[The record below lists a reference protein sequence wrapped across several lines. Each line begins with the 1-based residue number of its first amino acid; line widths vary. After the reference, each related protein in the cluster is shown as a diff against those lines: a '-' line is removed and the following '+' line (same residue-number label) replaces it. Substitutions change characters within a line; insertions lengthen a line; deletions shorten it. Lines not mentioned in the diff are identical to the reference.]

1 MFSMMALLFYHQQ
14 CMEVLIYSYPHQ
26 HLLFSILYIMVIL
39 VGMKWFVLVIF
50 ICISLLIS
58 DAEHF
63 CVFVGYLHIF
73 FGEMFI

>member
-1 MFSMMALLFYHQQ
+1 MYEGFDLF
-14 CMEVLIYSYPHQ
+14 ISSPT
-26 HLLFSILYIMVIL
+26 FVIFHFVYYGHL